1 MVQVIEHVSDVARL
15 RIIMEVG
22 GMYLD
27 PDAIFLKSVDELR
40 KQKMIM
46 PLERGD
52 GLRMFWYMHTI

>member
-1 MVQVIEHVSDVARL
+1 MIEHVSDVARL

-52 GLRMFWYMHTI
+52 GLRMF